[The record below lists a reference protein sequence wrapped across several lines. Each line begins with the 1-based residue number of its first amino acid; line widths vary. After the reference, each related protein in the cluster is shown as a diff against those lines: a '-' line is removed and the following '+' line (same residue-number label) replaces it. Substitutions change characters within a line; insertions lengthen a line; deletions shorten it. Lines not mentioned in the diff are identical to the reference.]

1 MFVFF
6 ILCMT
11 VTWRG
16 MEVCKASQ
24 SPGFL
29 WFPLGWL
36 WEGDLRRAPPS
47 KNVNLLQDMFGLIFV
62 DYVMENHDFHKI
74 LTGNKLLTRPH
85 GIWVVWHSRGAGLLD
100 SYECGWCCGRLEGC
114 ISLMSIHPGEW
125 WANIWKCRIQE
136 ISLWMILP
144 WYNARFP
151 FCCYLSKWP
160 GSEIPRIEN
169 KWSVGFVSTFP
180 LKQN

>member
-100 SYECGWCCGRLEGC
+100 SYECG
-114 ISLMSIHPGEW
+114 
-125 WANIWKCRIQE
+125 
-136 ISLWMILP
+136 
-144 WYNARFP
+144 
-151 FCCYLSKWP
+151 
-160 GSEIPRIEN
+160 
-169 KWSVGFVSTFP
+169 
-180 LKQN
+180 